1 MFHFPKHREYNQQVP
16 ITKGGEKMSKKT
28 LLIGGMTA
36 LLSLGLLAGCG
47 DGVDQDN
54 GISDGE
60 KKDAVD
66 TGTVKE
72 TENNLNEAKENLK
85 EAAKDISDELKENG
99 VGDGVDQDNGISDG
113 EQKDKVDSPNP

>member
-1 MFHFPKHREYNQQVP
+1 
-16 ITKGGEKMSKKT
+16 MSKKT
-28 LLIGGMTA
+28 LVTAGMTA

-54 GISDGE
+54 GINDGE

-66 TGTVKE
+66 NRTVKE
-72 TENNLNEAKENLK
+72 AKNTLKEAKENLK
-85 EAAKDISDELKENG
+85 EAEKNISDELKENG

-113 EQKDKVDSPNP
+113 EKKDEVDSSK